1 MRKGLSLQWRM
12 VLIVAGIPVLLLAPL
27 AVFIGY
33 EYQRAYREAF
43 WNQGYVATIQL
54 EQTIES
60 ISPFVNSLAEAPG
73 LATFLRQIS
82 DNVAVF
88 DFIAFANAEGRI
100 IEHSNAYYAGQTW
113 DQFRDLAA
121 DAKLYTTSSGGT
133 FSVVQREIS
142 GVMDYLVWRS
152 IEMPGRPNEMLYVI
166 VGLPV
171 SMVDPPMWP
180 VVLIGVVVAAVVV
193 ILIRVSLGPLVLQPL
208 NRLAEG
214 AALVGAGDLAY
225 QIELDR
231 EDEFGFVAQ
240 SFNQM
245 AGQLNDLVSGL
256 EESVRERTAQLER
269 RNAQLEAVS
278 LVSQEAT
285 REHNVNA
292 LLDAAVNA
300 ISDNF
305 GFYHTGIF
313 ILDDNREW
321 AILRAASSE
330 GGKRMLNRGHR
341 LQVGQV
347 GIVGY
352 TAETGNPRV
361 AFNVGQDAVWFNNP
375 DLSETRSEM
384 ALPLLVEGEAMGV
397 LDVQSTEASAFTDE
411 DISTLQL
418 MADQLTVALNNA
430 RTLEAMESTLA
441 ELRELQV
448 DYSRRGWARV
458 TQRMRP
464 QAYEYDRV
472 ETTPVP
478 PLPVPSD
485 LAEGKVP
492 HKIIMDGGEPVVM
505 EALQVGEQVLGYLG
519 LSDPQRDW
527 SEEELALVRS
537 VGEQV
542 ALALDNARLFEDTQR
557 NERQQYLISSVLQ
570 VASNPD
576 LAAEEVLENIARI
589 LAQGLDLAVVIFT
602 FPYPNQPVA
611 HAHAMVDPEGE
622 RLLLFED
629 DLVLSQEHFVFFEG
643 LVEPALGP
651 MSPLLR
657 DISKDVV
664 VQEIIDHYD
673 FERVLYV
680 PIRSSGAGDV
690 AGAQNG
696 FIGLIQSRANP
707 PLDPDTRDLAQR
719 LASQIAV
726 VLDNLN
732 LTQETRQRSEELR
745 QLYQISLAFSELLE
759 PADVLEMIVEQGV
772 SLLNAEGA
780 NLWVYETETGML
792 TLAYDYADSA
802 EGRLGYSEQPGQGL
816 AGRALAQR
824 QTILVEDYARWEH
837 RLTDLVS
844 AKYHAMLA
852 IPLVGR
858 FGPLGVLVVL
868 SQQVA
873 VFTARDAGLADLFSA
888 QAAAAL
894 ENARL
899 NQDAQRRAEEFSQ
912 LYDAGIDLITILD
925 VRELLDRA
933 ADWARRVFEA
943 ERAIVFMRDP
953 NDEAQGYVRGQS
965 ASEARFLD
973 THKSDQPSAGGLTE
987 TLIRTRDSILVRDN
1001 RETPIPS
1008 AAMLVEVGLLSQM
1021 GTPLRI
1027 GDEVLG
1033 AIFVNGMQPN
1043 QFSERDLNMLE
1054 FLATQISSALQN
1066 SIQFNQT
1073 EQALSV
1079 VGRQA
1084 RYQANVS
1091 SAVALL
1097 NERGTEALSDVL
1109 RLLGDAAN
1117 VPVVLYFESVATVQP
1132 EEVAAGASVESGT
1145 AESGSFWR
1153 LYSSWLGESRSP
1165 ERLRDP
1171 RLYHLSVDDVPFWS
1185 QQLNQTGVVMARL
1198 DELPSEE
1205 RQILRDFEFGAIL
1218 GLAVPGSSGA
1228 PSFMALF
1235 RDESNLW
1242 EEQEVVV
1249 LQTVAAALSNTFA
1262 REELFNQVQ
1271 QTLSETEALYRGG
1284 AALSEASTYQQIL
1297 DVLLANTVLGEGSH
1311 SATLQVFN
1319 RPWLPDQVPD
1329 HAEVVAHWADDGN
1342 QEIQRRFRVEE
1353 FPSSSEVMHMGAPLF
1368 IEDLREDKI
1377 LGRRAHALFRR
1388 ALGAQSLVIVP
1399 LVVGGQRIGYL
1410 HTDYREV
1417 REFPE
1422 SARRRLISLT
1432 QQAAI
1437 AVLNLRQLQASEA
1450 RVRREQLIREITGR
1464 IQASADVQGV
1474 LKVAVRELGRAFGTS
1489 YNRIQFRAPDED
1501 EDENGR

>member
-1 MRKGLSLQWRM
+1 MQKGLSLQWRM
-12 VLIVAGIPVLLLAPL
+12 VLIVAGIPLLLLVPL
-27 AVFIGY
+27 GVFVGVQ
-33 EYQRAYREAF
+33 YQRAYREAF

-54 EQTIES
+54 EQTIRS
-60 ISPFVNSLAEAPG
+60 ITPFVNSLDEAPG
-73 LATFLRQIS
+73 LATFLKQIS
-82 DNVAVF
+82 ENVVVF
-88 DFIAFANAEGRI
+88 DFIAFADAEGRV
-100 IEHSNAYYAGQTW
+100 IEHSNAFYAGQTW
-113 DQFRDLAA
+113 EQFRDLEEGAEVH
-121 DAKLYTTSSGGT
+121 TTSSGGT
-133 FSVVQREIS
+133 FSVVRRQFPDET
-142 GVMDYLVWRS
+142 DYLVWRS
-152 IEMPGRPNEMLYVI
+152 IEMPGSPDERLYLI
-166 VGLPV
+166 VGQPV
-171 SMVDPPMWP
+171 SMVDPPTWP
-180 VVLIGVVVAAVVV
+180 LVLFGVVIAAGLV
-193 ILIRVSLGPLVLQPL
+193 ILIRASLGRMVLQPL

-225 QIELDR
+225 QIEMDR

-240 SFNQM
+240 AFNQM
-245 AGQLNDLVSGL
+245 AGQLNDLVSSL

-285 REHNVNA
+285 QEHNVSA

-313 ILDDNREW
+313 ILDDNRAW

-375 DLSETRSEM
+375 DLPHTRSEM
-384 ALPLLVEGEAMGV
+384 ALPLLAEGEVVGV
-397 LDVQSTEASAFTDE
+397 LDVQSTEESAFSDE

-478 PLPVPSD
+478 PLPVPTD

-492 HKIIMDGGEPVVM
+492 HKIVMDGGAPVVM
-505 EALQVGEQVLGYLG
+505 EALQVGDQVLGYLG

-527 SEEELALVRS
+527 SEEELSLVRS

-570 VASNPD
+570 VASNPE
-576 LAAEEVLENIARI
+576 LAAEQVLENIARI

-602 FPYPNQPVA
+602 FPYPNQPVV
-611 HAHAMVDPEGE
+611 HAHAIVNPVGE
-622 RLLLFED
+622 RLPLFED
-629 DLVLSQEHFVFFEG
+629 DLTLSREHFVFFEG
-643 LVEPALGP
+643 LSEPALGP
-651 MSPLLR
+651 MSPLLNQV
-657 DISKDVV
+657 SKNVM
-664 VQEIIDHYD
+664 VQEIIDRYD

-680 PIRSSGAGDV
+680 PISSGTADV
-690 AGAQNG
+690 TGAQSG
-696 FIGLIQSRANP
+696 FIGLIQSRDNP
-707 PLDPDTRDLAQR
+707 PLDPETRALAQR

-726 VLDNLN
+726 VLENLN
-732 LTQETRQRSEELR
+732 LTEETRQRSEELR
-745 QLYQISLAFSELLE
+745 QLYQISLTFSELLE
-759 PADVLEMIVEQGV
+759 PADVLEMIVEEGV
-772 SLLNAEGA
+772 SLLDAEGA
-780 NLWVYETETGML
+780 NLWVYESETGML
-792 TLAYDYADSA
+792 VMTHDYAGSA
-802 EGRLGYSEQPGQGL
+802 EGRLGYRTQPGQGL

-824 QTILVEDYARWEH
+824 QTTLIEDYATWEH
-837 RLTDLVS
+837 RLSDLIS
-844 AKYHAMLA
+844 TKYHAMLA

-858 FGPLGVLVVL
+858 FGPLGVLVVM
-868 SQQVA
+868 SRQVG
-873 VFTARDAGLADLFSA
+873 VFTPRDAGLADLFSA

-899 NQDAQRRAEEFSQ
+899 NQDAQQRAEEFSQ

-943 ERAIVFMRDP
+943 ERAVVFMRDP
-953 NDEAQGYVRGQS
+953 NWEQGYVRGQS

-973 THKSDQPSAGGLTE
+973 THRSDQPSHDGLTE
-987 TLIRTRDSILVRDN
+987 TLIRTRESVLIRDN
-1001 RETPIPS
+1001 RESPIPS
-1008 AAMLVEVGLLSQM
+1008 ATQLVEVGLLSQM

-1027 GDEVLG
+1027 GEEVLG
-1033 AIFVNGMQPN
+1033 ALFVNGTDAN
-1043 QFSERDLNMLE
+1043 QFGERDLTMLE

-1066 SIQFNQT
+1066 SMQFNQT

-1097 NERGTEALSDVL
+1097 NERGTEALSEIL
-1109 RLLGDAAN
+1109 NLLGEAAD
-1117 VPVVLYFESVATVQP
+1117 VPVVLYFDAVNGAEAASDNGAGSV
-1132 EEVAAGASVESGT
+1132 
-1145 AESGSFWR
+1145 FWR
-1153 LYSSWLGESRSP
+1153 LEASWIGEGRSS
-1165 ERLRDP
+1165 ERLEDP
-1171 RLYHLSVDDVPFWS
+1171 RLYHLAVDDVPFWA
-1185 QQLNQTGVVMARL
+1185 QQLKDEGAVMARL
-1198 DELPSEE
+1198 EDLPPSERE
-1205 RQILRDFEFGAIL
+1205 ILQAYEFGALL

-1228 PSFMALF
+1228 PGFIAIF
-1235 RDESNLW
+1235 RDSQELW
-1242 EEQEVVV
+1242 EEQEIVV

-1284 AALSEASTYQQIL
+1284 AALSEASTYQEIL
-1297 DVLLANTVLGEGSH
+1297 DVLLGYTVLGQGSH
-1311 SATLQVFN
+1311 SATLQIFN
-1319 RPWLPDQVPD
+1319 RPWLNNQVPD
-1329 HAEVVAHWADDGN
+1329 HADVVAYWSEDGG
-1342 QEIQRRFRVEE
+1342 QSIQRRYMVDE
-1353 FPSSSEVMHMGAPLF
+1353 FPSALEVMRAGSPLF
-1368 IEDLREDKI
+1368 IEDLQQDDV
-1377 LGRRAHALFRR
+1377 LGRRAHALFERVM
-1388 ALGAQSLVIVP
+1388 GARSLVIVP

-1410 HTDYREV
+1410 HTDYQDV
-1417 REFPE
+1417 RSFPE
-1422 SARRRLISLT
+1422 STRRRLISLA

-1437 AVLNLRQLQASEA
+1437 AVLNIRQLQASEA

-1464 IQASADVQGV
+1464 IQESADVRGV
-1474 LKVAVRELGRAFGTS
+1474 LQIAVRELGRAFGTS
-1489 YNRIQFRAPDED
+1489 HNRIQFRPSDED
-1501 EDENGR
+1501 ADHDGR